1 MSNTISITLNT
12 RDDEGNIV
20 DTYDIDLTREQISDI
35 IDHAADVVML
45 SDTLSNFV
53 NDKLK
58 LAMDELGEALEV
70 PGVI

>member
-20 DTYDIDLTREQISDI
+20 DTHDIDLTREQISDI

-45 SDTLSNFV
+45 SDTLSNFG